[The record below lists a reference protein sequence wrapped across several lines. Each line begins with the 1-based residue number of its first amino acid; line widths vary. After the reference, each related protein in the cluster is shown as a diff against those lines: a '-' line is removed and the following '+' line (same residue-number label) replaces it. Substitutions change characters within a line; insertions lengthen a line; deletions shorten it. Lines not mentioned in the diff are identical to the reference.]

1 MAPKG
6 LTLSDGELVKPE
18 SNGFSLIEV
27 IVAMA
32 VLFSLVSFMTLNLSG
47 STNTANFSGSVYTFI
62 ADFKN
67 QQTKA
72 MQGDTEGRGTPDTY
86 SIFINSSSYT
96 LFHGSTYN
104 SADLTNFDINTPVG
118 YQITTTFPGSQIVF
132 TKGSG
137 EINPYMEGANSIT
150 IRNIRTTEQKVIQ
163 VNKYGII
170 TSIN

>member
-1 MAPKG
+1 
-6 LTLSDGELVKPE
+6 
-18 SNGFSLIEV
+18 
-27 IVAMA
+27 
-32 VLFSLVSFMTLNLSG
+32 MTLNLSG
-47 STNTANFSGSVYTFI
+47 STNTANFSGALYTFI

-72 MQGDTEGRGTPDTY
+72 MQGDTEGRGIPDTY

-104 SADLTNFDINTPVG
+104 STDTTNFDINTPDG
-118 YQITTTFPGSQIVF
+118 YQITTTFPSSQIVF
-132 TKGSG
+132 AKGSG
-137 EINPYMEGANSIT
+137 EINPYTEGANSIT

-163 VNKYGII
+163 VNKFGII